1 MRIVLLLSII
11 LSTSAFGQRNLKDST
26 LNTMIVGLNYKFN
39 LTSGDLQK
47 LWGYNHE
54 IGFSYD
60 NKFKNNLTVGLSSG
74 FIFGDRLLDSTIFAP
89 LVNDF
94 GQITNLGGGQ
104 AEILFLMRGM
114 TANVNVGY
122 VFSRLGNNP
131 NSGLWLQGGAGF
143 LMHKIR
149 IESLYD
155 DIPQLEGEY
164 RKGYDRLHM
173 GFQTRQFVG
182 YLYQANHKFLNFY
195 AGFEFIQGWT
205 ENQRN
210 YNFDLGG
217 PDPGIKQDFLWG
229 VKAGWLIPIYKRA
242 PKAYYID

>member
-1 MRIVLLLSII
+1 MRIFLIVLLFLTANS
-11 LSTSAFGQRNLKDST
+11 FGQRNLSDST
-26 LNTMIVGLNYKFN
+26 INTMIVGLNYKFN
-39 LTSGDLQK
+39 LTSGDLAK

-54 IGFSYD
+54 IGISYD
-60 NKFKNNLTVGLSSG
+60 NKFKNNFTLGLSSG
-74 FIFGDRLLDSTIFAP
+74 FIFGNQLKDSTIFAP

-104 AEILFLMRGM
+104 AEILFIMRGM
-114 TANVNVGY
+114 TANINAGY
-122 VFSRLGNNP
+122 VFNKLGNNP
-131 NSGLWLQGGAGF
+131 NSGLWIQGGVGF

-155 DIPQLEGEY
+155 DVPQLEGDY

-173 GFQTRQFVG
+173 GFQTKQFVG
-182 YLYQANHKFLNFY
+182 YLFQADKRFMNFY

-205 ENQRN
+205 QNQRN

-229 VKAGWLIPIYKRA
+229 VKAGWLIPIYKRT
-242 PKAYYID
+242 PRDFYID